1 MILKFVTENG
11 TKVYGGKAIQDF
23 CSVN

>member
-1 MILKFVTENG
+1 MILKFFTENG

-23 CSVN
+23 YSVN